1 LHSVREAL
9 VHLPSD
15 VASLGEGRRFVA
27 RTLRDWNVEESRI
40 QPVLLVANELVAN
53 AIVHARSAPV
63 LSLAESSGGDLLLR
77 VSDESRALPVP
88 QAPTV
93 DDDGG
98 RGLILVEALS
108 DRWGIDTDAR
118 GKSVWVAFAGAFA

>member
-1 LHSVREAL
+1 MESAREAL
-9 VHLPSD
+9 VHLASD

-27 RTLRDWNVEESRI
+27 RTLRDWNVDESRI
-40 QPVLLVANELVAN
+40 EPVLLVANELVAN
-53 AIVHARSAPV
+53 AIVHAQSAPV
-63 LSLAESSGGDLLLR
+63 LSLAESGADLLLR

-88 QAPTV
+88 QAPTT

-108 DRWGIDTDAR
+108 DRWGIDTDAG

>member
-1 LHSVREAL
+1 MESAREAL
-9 VHLPSD
+9 VHLASD

-27 RTLRDWNVEESRI
+27 RTLRDWNVDESRI
-40 QPVLLVANELVAN
+40 EPVLLVANELVAN

-63 LSLAESSGGDLLLR
+63 LSLAAAGDDLLLR

-88 QAPTV
+88 QAPAV

-108 DRWGIDTDAR
+108 DRWGIDTDAG

>member
-1 LHSVREAL
+1 MESEREAL

-27 RTLRDWNVEESRI
+27 RTLRDWEIDETRI
-40 QPVLLVANELVAN
+40 EPVLLVANELVAN

-63 LSLAESSGGDLLLR
+63 LSLAESGADLLLR
-77 VSDESRALPVP
+77 VADESRVLPVP
-88 QAPTV
+88 QEPTT
-93 DDDGG
+93 DEAGG

-108 DRWGIDTDAR
+108 DRWGIDTSDG
-118 GKSVWVAFAGAFA
+118 GKSVWVAFDGAFA

>member
-1 LHSVREAL
+1 MSRREAL
-9 VHLPSD
+9 VHLESD

-27 RTLRDWNVEESRI
+27 RTLRDWNVDESRI
-40 QPVLLVANELVAN
+40 EPVMLVANELVAN

-63 LSLAESSGGDLLLR
+63 LSLTESSSGDLLLR

-88 QAPTV
+88 QAPTT

-108 DRWGIDTDAR
+108 DRWGIDTGDA